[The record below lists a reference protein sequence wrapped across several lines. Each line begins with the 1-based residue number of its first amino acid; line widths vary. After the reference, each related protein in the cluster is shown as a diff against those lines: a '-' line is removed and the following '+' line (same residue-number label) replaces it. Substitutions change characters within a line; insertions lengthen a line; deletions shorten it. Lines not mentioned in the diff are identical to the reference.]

1 MSFKRKG
8 NFLRAFAFSPALF
21 CRQHGISEPYDS
33 RCLTKLAW
41 TTLKH
46 FSQPNDLL
54 ISLTRGSVL
63 SGREIRPIQYLSR
76 SLSVL
81 WRGCLTTV
89 PIQCR
94 FASIMGVAFRIIV
107 LLLCVA
113 FAFGAIIAV
122 LQAAPT
128 AGTSCDEV
136 SLGSLVVGVLPR
148 FLGGD
153 GSPEKSARTLA
164 QCGGEVSA
172 IHPSYVVALFST
184 VYIALQTC
192 AIPGPIVLSVA
203 AGAIWGLIGGQL
215 IVATCATAGATFC
228 NLLSSALAG
237 PVFERF
243 APAQL
248 ARMRSLVQE
257 NRHRLFWF
265 MLFLRFTPLVPNWAV
280 NAAAPLVGVPL
291 GVFVASTALGLLPA
305 NFIHCSTGVALR
317 NIGSAAASSS
327 SLSDSAG
334 SIALLF
340 GLQFLA
346 LLPALLMRRG
356 TAGKAVVEASP
367 IADAKQA

>member
-1 MSFKRKG
+1 
-8 NFLRAFAFSPALF
+8 
-21 CRQHGISEPYDS
+21 
-33 RCLTKLAW
+33 
-41 TTLKH
+41 
-46 FSQPNDLL
+46 
-54 ISLTRGSVL
+54 
-63 SGREIRPIQYLSR
+63 
-76 SLSVL
+76 
-81 WRGCLTTV
+81 
-89 PIQCR
+89 
-94 FASIMGVAFRIIV
+94 MGVAARIVV

-113 FAFGAIIAV
+113 VAFGAIVAV

-128 AGTSCDEV
+128 AGTSCSDV
-136 SLGSLVVGVLPR
+136 TLSGLVAGVLPR
-148 FLGGD
+148 FAGGD
-153 GSPEKSARTLA
+153 GSPENAARTLA
-164 QCGGEVSA
+164 KCGGELYGS
-172 IHPSYVVALFST
+172 HPSYVVALFST

-215 IVATCATAGATFC
+215 VVATCATAGATFC
-228 NLLSSALAG
+228 NLLSSSVAG
-237 PVFERF
+237 PVLERF

-257 NRHRLFWF
+257 NWHRLFWF
-265 MLFLRFTPLVPNWAV
+265 MLFLRLTPLVPNWVV

-305 NFIHCSTGVALR
+305 NFIHCSTGVTLR
-317 NIGSAAASSS
+317 SIGSAAASSS

-356 TAGKAVVEASP
+356 SAGRAAAETSP